1 MASGEALLEGVEM
14 PPRHRAYYAS
24 LRAETERALSR
35 AREAK
40 ATLADS
46 TPKIDAL
53 LALDLADR
61 VSKMLDIDV
70 AARLRGLLE
79 EEGKERAALTIARE
93 IALGAHMPAGSGTL
107 ERLDRAVRVGLATVT
122 EGVTIAPLQG
132 IAEVSLGKNR
142 DGSEYL
148 SLSIAGPMRS
158 AGGTES
164 AVTMLIADHVR
175 QAAGLG
181 RYRAASFDDEPGRFV
196 EELRIY
202 EREASNFQYRVT
214 DEDII
219 KVISS
224 LPVCLDGVDTDP
236 YEVVNHKG
244 MARIRTDRVRGGALR
259 VLNDGL
265 IGRSKKLLQRVERYG
280 ISGWEWLADLKG
292 ATPKRAD
299 GDDEDDTAASR
310 RMREVITGRSVLS
323 KAGALGGFRL
333 RYGRACNTGFTSVG
347 IHPAVAEL
355 LDHVVAVGTQ
365 VKTDVPG
372 KGATVAFV
380 DSIEAPVVRLAGGDV
395 VRVRDAAHAASI
407 RPSVEEILHLG
418 DILVSFGD
426 FVENGAAMP
435 PSGYVEEWWAADLR
449 ASLGE
454 GPAAEVLR
462 GGRPSLARALE
473 ISRSAGVPLH
483 PAHLHYWDSISAGEL
498 EALLSPESRGGGRV
512 VYGAAAKGILER
524 LAVPHRADGASC
536 VLEGDEAAAFEALLL
551 GARPDARA
559 AGGVIEA
566 ITAASGVEVRPK
578 FSTSVA
584 VRVGRPE
591 KAAARKMK
599 PPAHLLFPVGDDG
612 GPQRSLA
619 KAAAAKAE
627 FFADISSRTCVE
639 CGEASIAA
647 RCACGG
653 QTRVPSRCPRCG
665 EETDADECA
674 RCGRKAVSHAHRR
687 FGLARGLA
695 AAQERVRVRA
705 REPLKGVRSLAGH
718 GRVAE
723 PIEKGLLRQ
732 AHGLEAF
739 KDGTVRYEATNA
751 PLTHFRPEWI
761 GVAPSRLRELGYEAD
776 VEGRPLEGP
785 SQLVEMFTQDAVIPT
800 GAAEYLLGAC
810 KYIDAELGRLY
821 GQAPYYNAKTTED
834 LVGQLVVGLA
844 PHTSVGIV
852 TRVIG
857 FAPTHVCL
865 GTPNWHSAK
874 RRDADG
880 DADALMMLLDVFL
893 NFSRE
898 FLSDRIGGLMDAPL
912 LVQPYV
918 LPHEA
923 QSQAHNLEV
932 VKDLPLE
939 FFEATLSGP
948 RATDVKCVETVKS
961 RLEAGGMYEGYAFTH
976 ATSSISTSRPRSA
989 YSTLGSMDEK
999 LEMQIRVADKI
1010 NAVDTAEI
1018 VSNVISTHLVPDL
1031 VGNLRAYATQEFRCT
1046 KCGAKYRRVPLAGGC
1061 TGTAGGGRCANPLTA
1076 TITRASVEKY
1086 LRMAARLVEKYDVGA
1101 YQRGRIRA
1109 MAREIEM
1116 VFGSAGGSQTVMGDY
1131 A

>member
-1 MASGEALLEGVEM
+1 MPSAAELLDGVEM

-24 LRAETERALSR
+24 LREETERALAR

-46 TPKIDAL
+46 TPRIDAQ
-53 LALDLADR
+53 LAFDLADR
-61 VSKMLDIDV
+61 VSKMLEVDV

-93 IALGAHMPAGSGTL
+93 IALGGHMPEGAGTL

-132 IAEVSLGKNR
+132 IAEVSIGKNR
-142 DGSEYL
+142 DASEYL

-175 QAAGLG
+175 QAAGLD
-181 RYRAASFDDEPGRFV
+181 RYRATSFDDEPGRFV

-214 DEDII
+214 DEDIVR
-219 KVISS
+219 VITS

-244 MARIRTDRVRGGALR
+244 MTRIKTDRVRGGALR

-280 ISGWEWLADLKG
+280 ISGWGWLAELKG

-299 GDDEDDTAASR
+299 GDEDETAATR

-323 KAGALGGFRL
+323 KAGTLGGFRL

-347 IHPAVAEL
+347 IHPAVAEM

-380 DSIEAPVVRLAGGDV
+380 DSIETPTVRLRGGDV

-407 RPSVEEILHLG
+407 RGSVEEILHLG
-418 DILVSFGD
+418 DMLVSFGD
-426 FVENGAAMP
+426 FVENGAALP

-449 ASLGE
+449 ARLGE
-454 GPAAEVLR
+454 GPAAEILR
-462 GGRPSLARALE
+462 EGRPTLARALE
-473 ISRSAGVPLH
+473 VSRSCGVPLH
-483 PAHLHYWDSISAGEL
+483 PAHLHYWDAISAGEL
-498 EALLSPESRGGGRV
+498 EALLSPESRGPGRL
-512 VYGAAAKGILER
+512 VYGAAAKGTLER
-524 LAVPHRADGASC
+524 LAVPHRADGQSC

-559 AGGVIEA
+559 AGGVVEA
-566 ITAASGVEVRPK
+566 ISEASGVAIRPK

-599 PPAHLLFPVGDDG
+599 PPAHLLFPVGDGG

-627 FFADISSRTCVE
+627 FFADMSNRTCAE
-639 CGEASIAA
+639 CGEASVAA

-653 QTRVPSRCPRCG
+653 QTRTVSRCPRCG

-674 RCGRKAVSHAHRR
+674 RCERRTVSHAHRR
-687 FGLARGLA
+687 FGLARALA

-705 REPLKGVRSLAGH
+705 HEPLKGVKALAGQ

-761 GVAPSRLRELGYEAD
+761 GVAPARLRELGYETD
-776 VEGRPLEGP
+776 TGGRELAEP
-785 SQLVEMFTQDAVIPT
+785 SQVVEMFTQDAIIPMA
-800 GAAEYLLGAC
+800 AAEYLLGAC
-810 KYIDAELGRLY
+810 KYIDAELERLY
-821 GQAPYYNAKTTED
+821 GQAPYYSARTVDD
-834 LVGQLVVGLA
+834 LVGHLVVGLA

-857 FAPTHVCL
+857 FAGTHVCL

-880 DADALMMLLDVFL
+880 DADALMMLMDVFL

-912 LVQPYV
+912 LIQPYV

-932 VKDLPLE
+932 VGGLPLE

-948 RATDVKCVETVKS
+948 KATDVKCVETVKS
-961 RLEAGGMYEGYAFTH
+961 RLESGGMYDGYAFTH
-976 ATSSISTSRPRSA
+976 ETSSISTSRPRSA
-989 YSTLGSMDEK
+989 YSTLGTMDEK
-999 LEMQIRVADKI
+999 LELQIRVADLI

-1046 KCGAKYRRVPLAGGC
+1046 KCGAKYRRIPLAGEC
-1061 TGTAGGGRCANPLTA
+1061 TGTVGGRRCANALTA

-1086 LRMAARLVEKYDVGA
+1086 LRMATRLVEEYDVGS
-1101 YQRGRIRA
+1101 YQRGRIRM

-1116 VFGSAGGSQTVMGDY
+1116 VFGSAGGSQTVLGDY

>member
-1 MASGEALLEGVEM
+1 VPSAEALLDGVEM

-24 LRAETERALSR
+24 LRAGTERALER

-53 LALDLADR
+53 LAFDLADR
-61 VSKMLDIDV
+61 VSKMLEVDV
-70 AARLRGLLE
+70 ASRLRGLLE

-93 IALGAHMPAGSGTL
+93 IALGAHMPGGSSTL

-132 IAEVSLGKNR
+132 IAEVSMGENR

-181 RYRAASFDDEPGRFV
+181 RYRASSFDDEPGRFV

-214 DEDII
+214 DADII
-219 KVISS
+219 TVISS

-280 ISGWEWLADLKG
+280 ISGWEWLGGLEG
-292 ATPKRAD
+292 ATPKRAE
-299 GDDEDDTAASR
+299 GDDDDTAASK

-323 KAGALGGFRL
+323 KAGTLGGFRL

-347 IHPAVAEL
+347 MHPAVAEL
-355 LDHVVAVGTQ
+355 LEHVVAVGTQ

-380 DSIEAPVVRLAGGDV
+380 DSIDAPTVRLRGGDV

-407 RPSVEEILHLG
+407 RGAVEEVLHLG
-418 DILVSFGD
+418 DLLVSFGD
-426 FVENGAAMP
+426 FVENGATMP

-449 ASLGE
+449 ARLGE
-454 GPAAEVLR
+454 GPAGEILA
-462 GGRPSLARALE
+462 GGRPSAARALE
-473 ISRSAGVPLH
+473 ISRSCGVPLH
-483 PAHLHYWDSISAGEL
+483 PAHLHYWDEISAGEL
-498 EALLSPESRGGGRV
+498 DALLSPESREGGRIA
-512 VYGAAAKGILER
+512 YGASAKETLER
-524 LAVPHRADGASC
+524 LAVPHRAEGASC
-536 VLEGDEAAAFEALLL
+536 VLDGEEAEIFEALLF

-559 AGGVIEA
+559 AGGTVEA
-566 ITAASGVEVRPK
+566 ISAASGVEVRPK

-599 PPAHLLFPVGDDG
+599 PPAHLLFPVGEDG

-627 FFADISSRTCVE
+627 FFADLSDRTCAE

-653 QTRVPSRCPRCG
+653 TTAVSAKCPRCG
-665 EETDADECA
+665 AAVPAGGLCE
-674 RCGRKAVSHAHRR
+674 RCDRRAVSHSHRR
-687 FGLARGLA
+687 YALGPALA

-705 REPLKGVRSLAGH
+705 REPLKGVRGLVGQ

-732 AHGLEAF
+732 AHGLYAF

-751 PLTHFRPEWI
+751 PLTHFRPAWI
-761 GVAPSRLRELGYEAD
+761 GVEPSRLRELGYETD
-776 VEGRPLEGP
+776 IDGRPLEDA
-785 SQLVEMFTQDAVIPT
+785 SQVVEMFTQDAIIPA

-810 KYIDAELGRLY
+810 RYVDDELERLY
-821 GQAPYYNAKTTED
+821 GVAPYYGARRPED
-834 LVGQLVVGLA
+834 LVGHLVVGLA

-857 FAPTHVCL
+857 LAGTHVCL

-912 LVQPYV
+912 LIQPYV
-918 LPHEA
+918 LPQEA

-932 VKDLPLE
+932 VRRLPLE

-948 RATDVKCVETVKS
+948 KATDVKCVETVKS
-961 RLEAGGMYEGYAFTH
+961 RLEAGGAYEGYGYTH
-976 ATSSISTSRPRSA
+976 ETSSLSASGRRSA
-989 YSTLGSMDEK
+989 YSALGSMDDK
-999 LEMQIRVADKI
+999 LELQIRVADKI

-1046 KCGAKYRRVPLAGGC
+1046 RCGAKYRRIPLSGAC
-1061 TGTAGGGRCANPLTA
+1061 TGTAGGGRCENALTA
-1076 TITRASVEKY
+1076 TITRASVSKY
-1086 LRMAARLVEKYDVGA
+1086 LKMATRLVEEYDVGA
-1101 YQRGRIRA
+1101 YQRGRIRT

-1116 VFGSAGGSQTVMGDY
+1116 VFGDGGGSQTVMGDY